1 MRTSPC
7 SSRRP
12 RSVLLVSLYGFAAA
26 EGGFKG
32 MKPWEEEHERK
43 NERGEVR
50 VAQEEQRVSKG
61 ESGLLGLD
69 PLLKRFSL
77 PPFLFFFLCYILHWD
92 VAWLCTL
99 DRHQSYVHYPG
110 LGLARQP
117 DKTHCLV
124 MHVSCDEW

>member
-50 VAQEEQRVSKG
+50 VAQEEESMRKG

-69 PLLKRFSL
+69 PLLKGLSL
-77 PPFLFFFLCYILHWD
+77 PLLLLFIIFLVFHSPLL
-92 VAWLCTL
+92 
-99 DRHQSYVHYPG
+99 
-110 LGLARQP
+110 
-117 DKTHCLV
+117 
-124 MHVSCDEW
+124 

>member
-1 MRTSPC
+1 MGETDLHRMRTSPC

-12 RSVLLVSLYGFAAA
+12 RSVLLVSLYGFGAA

-43 NERGEVR
+43 NEWGEVR

-77 PPFLFFFLCYILHWD
+77 PPFLFFFFGVMSYIGMWPG
-92 VAWLCTL
+92 
-99 DRHQSYVHYPG
+99 YVP
-110 LGLARQP
+110 
-117 DKTHCLV
+117 
-124 MHVSCDEW
+124 